1 MLTNHRYVVL
11 CAGSTLIALL
21 DQIVKLLV
29 RWNLVLYQPVEVI
42 PGFFNLT
49 YLRNRGGAF
58 GLFSDAPDFMMA
70 VFIGGSLLAT
80 GMIVYIYSRVKPGQ
94 YGVSAALI
102 MILGGAA
109 GNLID
114 RVFFGQV
121 VDFLDFY
128 VGTMH
133 WPAFN
138 VADSF
143 ITVGVGLFCYY
154 ALIKKVPV

>member
-1 MLTNHRYVVL
+1 MLINHRYVVL

-29 RWNLVLYQPVEVI
+29 RRNLVLYQPVEVI

-80 GMIVYIYSRVKPGQ
+80 GMIVYIYSRVQPGQ

>member
-1 MLTNHRYVVL
+1 
-11 CAGSTLIALL
+11 
-21 DQIVKLLV
+21 
-29 RWNLVLYQPVEVI
+29 
-42 PGFFNLT
+42 
-49 YLRNRGGAF
+49 
-58 GLFSDAPDFMMA
+58 
-70 VFIGGSLLAT
+70 
-80 GMIVYIYSRVKPGQ
+80 
-94 YGVSAALI
+94 

-154 ALIKKVPV
+154 VLIKKVPI